1 MDLFLRLFQ
10 TSLGFYTDFKPTLV
24 YMDLLCW
31 LFYSF
36 FWSWGDQGQWP
47 ETKGIP
53 VWLLNISW
61 VLKWSGTKLYVHS
74 FTLAALL
81 YLTSVL
87 YLSAI
92 KFNNTSSLPMV
103 CINVSLFTIVDYETV
118 VSKRLIIFHSYFA
131 NFNITFY
138 RDKWMN
144 KLQSTIFRAWIF
156 ANILYLSYLLVGHL
170 LHSISTRYKLAYVFD
185 NFCSPHF
192 QNFVQIQDLSCWLYA
207 QQIKQVQENCQTY
220 TLIDNLCLLFDPYD
234 RIVLNILLQ
243 FF

>member
-1 MDLFLRLFQ
+1 MLRDKIIVQIPRFGGYNTIFSKALCNNQPHISKTMDIYQIPRGQIPVRMDLFLRLFQ

-81 YLTSVL
+81 HLSLAL

-144 KLQSTIFRAWIF
+144 KL
-156 ANILYLSYLLVGHL
+156 
-170 LHSISTRYKLAYVFD
+170 
-185 NFCSPHF
+185 
-192 QNFVQIQDLSCWLYA
+192 
-207 QQIKQVQENCQTY
+207 
-220 TLIDNLCLLFDPYD
+220 
-234 RIVLNILLQ
+234 
-243 FF
+243 

>member
-1 MDLFLRLFQ
+1 MLHDKIIVQIPRFGGYNTIFSKALRNNQPHMSKTMDIYQIPQGQIPVRMDLFLQLFQ
-10 TSLGFYTDFKPTLV
+10 TSLGFYTDLKQTLV

-31 LFYSF
+31 LFYTF

-144 KLQSTIFRAWIF
+144 KL
-156 ANILYLSYLLVGHL
+156 
-170 LHSISTRYKLAYVFD
+170 
-185 NFCSPHF
+185 
-192 QNFVQIQDLSCWLYA
+192 
-207 QQIKQVQENCQTY
+207 
-220 TLIDNLCLLFDPYD
+220 
-234 RIVLNILLQ
+234 
-243 FF
+243 